1 MSAILNH
8 FTFDFKTGLRNPSA
22 MLINYLFPLA
32 FYGMMGGVMTK
43 INPGYTNM
51 LLPSMV
57 IFALM
62 VPTILGLPG
71 PLVEAREAGIFRS
84 FKINGVPVLSILSIP
99 AISTIF
105 HALIV
110 AIIISITAVPV
121 FGGLAPA
128 SWQNLALIAILTA
141 LVFGSIGALIGVVAK
156 NSRSIVL
163 YSQLIFLPSI
173 LLGGLMIPID
183 MLPQSVQTFS
193 GLLPTTYAMQALMAY
208 AYQQKTVYDPQTCVI
223 VLVVG
228 GLLAMGLAIY
238 LFNWDS
244 HNQARRGTPL
254 LALIALLP
262 YIAGIF
268 LAH

>member
-1 MSAILNH
+1 MTAFFNH
-8 FTFDFKTGLRNPSA
+8 FVFDFKTGLRNPNA
-22 MLINYLFPLA
+22 MLMNYLFPLA

-43 INPGYTNM
+43 VNPGYSNL

-62 VPTILGLPG
+62 VPTILGMPG
-71 PLVEAREAGIFRS
+71 PLVESREAGIFRS

-110 AIIISITAVPV
+110 AIIISLTAVPV

-128 SWQNLALIAILTA
+128 SWQNMALMAILTA
-141 LVFGSIGALIGVVAK
+141 LVFGSIGALIGVVAS

-173 LLGGLMIPID
+173 LLGGMMIPIN
-183 MLPQSVQTFS
+183 MLPQSVQAFS
-193 GLLPTTYAMQALMAY
+193 GLLPTTYAMQAILGY
-208 AYQQKTVYDPQTCVI
+208 AYHQETVYDAQTSVI
-223 VLVVG
+223 VLAVG
-228 GLLAMGLAIY
+228 GLLAIGLAIY

-244 HNQARRGTPL
+244 RNQARRGHPL

-268 LAH
+268 LAK

>member
-1 MSAILNH
+1 MTAFLTH
-8 FTFDFKTGLRNPSA
+8 FIFDFKTGLRNPNA
-22 MLINYLFPLA
+22 MLMNYLFPLA

-43 INPGYTNM
+43 INPGYKDI

-62 VPTILGLPG
+62 VPTILAMPG
-71 PLVEAREAGIFRS
+71 PLVESREAGIFRS
-84 FKINGVPVLSILSIP
+84 FKINGVPVLSILSVP
-99 AISTIF
+99 ALSTIF

-110 AIIISITAVPV
+110 AIIIAMTSVPV

-128 SWQNLALIAILTA
+128 SWQSLAMLAILIA
-141 LVFGSIGALIGVVAK
+141 LVFGSIGALIGVVAN

-183 MLPQSVQTFS
+183 VLPQSVRAFS
-193 GLLPTTYAMQALMAY
+193 GLLPTTYAMQAILGY
-208 AYQQKTVYDPQTCVI
+208 AYHQKTVYDPQTCLI
-223 VLVVG
+223 VLIVG
-228 GLLAMGLAIY
+228 GLLAIGLAIY

-244 HNQARRGTPL
+244 RNQTRRGHPL

-262 YIAGIF
+262 YIIGIF
-268 LAH
+268 LK